1 MMMVLVNKSIN
12 GLDVKCPMQYS
23 IKEIVYHEKN
33 WQRGKCIHLLIQNKI
48 DVRIGLWQLDLRHH
62 YISYQVHLVHL
73 PNSVWLVPHV
83 LEEKVCEW
91 WCLKFAKTNKK
102 FIFLFETK

>member
-33 WQRGKCIHLLIQNKI
+33 WQRGKCIH
-48 DVRIGLWQLDLRHH
+48 
-62 YISYQVHLVHL
+62 QVHLVHL